1 MKSCIA
7 VVALV
12 WLMPS
17 VSFAQIVQQRATLKA
32 FPVDSILGKWVRY
45 STEFETMKRVSKN
58 TVSKESSE
66 VRCNACPEID
76 FKADSTAT
84 FKLKGTS
91 QSATNA
97 FLWSVK
103 GRNLVVHNLKG
114 ENKTSLLSDG
124 QYRIDTR
131 AGDNSGSSR
140 ELILVSAKGTRH
152 ILTRSYD

>member
-7 VVALV
+7 IIALAC
-12 WLMPS
+12 LIPS
-17 VSFAQIVQQRATLKA
+17 ISFAQTTQQRTTLKA

-45 STEFETMKRVSKN
+45 STEFETTKRVSKN

-91 QSATNA
+91 QSAKNA

-103 GRNLVVHNLKG
+103 GRNLVVRNLEG
-114 ENKTSLLSDG
+114 ENKTSLLSAG
-124 QYRIDTR
+124 QYRIDIR

-140 ELILVSAKGTRH
+140 ELILISAKGTRH